1 MDQISGSSI
10 RPYKSQSHCITS
22 ACQFGLTIA
31 EKAVAANAHTDADIY
46 HTISKD
52 LICLQIVDIYKIS
65 GVVILLPYYIS

>member
-10 RPYKSQSHCITS
+10 WPYKSQSHCITS
-22 ACQFGLTIA
+22 ACLTIA
-31 EKAVAANAHTDADIY
+31 EKAVAANAHADADIY

>member
-10 RPYKSQSHCITS
+10 WPYKSQSHCITS
-22 ACQFGLTIA
+22 ACQFGLIA
-31 EKAVAANAHTDADIY
+31 EKAVAANAHADADIY

>member
-1 MDQISGSSI
+1 MHNYGSNISSVPLGPTI
-10 RPYKSQSHCITS
+10 AK
-22 ACQFGLTIA
+22 AIA
-31 EKAVAANAHTDADIY
+31 EKAVAANAHADADIY